1 MTGLWLPVLVLPV
14 SVRRGLLLVC
24 CRDGGGKCLW
34 RADARNPV
42 RQPLARR
49 GFPGIG
55 SKRRTGRGY
64 RPACVAERS
73 VASNDVMQPGSLA
86 RIDCSGSAVGGSV
99 TELESFQQPIAFPDG
114 IVAPGAERTIVAA
127 CRAIFNPAMP
137 CQAALFGDAV
147 NCEDGVHG
155 RQRVVARGYIVTHRM
170 SSLTLSRLGLDQR
183 RRQVGHRDARAD
195 NFPAGHTETRH
206 RRSCWI
212 FSVDSLS
219 ILSTPTLFLAST
231 VQTA

>member
-1 MTGLWLPVLVLPV
+1 MLVLVLPV
-14 SVRRGLLLVC
+14 SVRRLLPAVC
-24 CRDGGGKCLW
+24 CRDGSGKGLW
-34 RADARNPV
+34 RTDARNPV

-49 GFPGIG
+49 GFSGLS
-55 SKRRTGRGY
+55 SKRGARRGY
-64 RPACVAERS
+64 RPASVAECS
-73 VASNDVMQPGSLA
+73 VASDDVKHAGSLV
-86 RIDCSGSAVGGSV
+86 RIACSGSAVGGSV
-99 TELESFQQPIAFPDG
+99 TELESFQQPIASPDG

-137 CQAALFGDAV
+137 GQAALFGDAV

-170 SSLTLSRLGLDQR
+170 SSLTLPRVGLDQR
-183 RRQVGHRDARAD
+183 RRQVGLRDARAD
-195 NFPAGHTETRH
+195 NFPAGHTKTRH

-212 FSVDSLS
+212 FSLDSLS
-219 ILSTPTLFLAST
+219 TLSTPTLFPAST